1 VSSSA
6 MPAISVLLV
15 GDSKSAEFRYA
26 LAAQGDCW
34 QLAAAEDFQTAERLI
49 ASGKFIPDV
58 LVVAQ
63 SFPGQFSAAAVE
75 RLRRLAPLARVVGLL
90 GSWCEGEQR
99 TGRPWPATI
108 RCYWHQW
115 PARGARQLQ
124 AIRERQLA
132 AWSLP
137 HTASEEERFLCEAKP
152 DAASRAGLVVVWSCN
167 RAVAEWLCDA
177 CAARGWAT
185 VWLRRNWHAAV
196 SGAALGI
203 FDDANLSGPQQD
215 QLHRLCKLV
224 QPAPVLALLD
234 FPRIEDVACAMQA
247 GAAAV
252 LSKPVQLADL
262 YWQLDQLA
270 HSA

>member
-1 VSSSA
+1 

-185 VWLRRNWHAAV
+185 VWLMRNWHAAV

>member
-1 VSSSA
+1 
-6 MPAISVLLV
+6 MPSISVLLV

-26 LAAQGDCW
+26 LTALGDGR
-34 QLAAAEDFQTAERLI
+34 QLAMAEDVETAERLL
-49 ASGKFIPDV
+49 ACGKCIPDV

-63 SFPGQFSAAAVE
+63 SFPGQVSAAAVE
-75 RLRRLAPLARVVGLL
+75 RLRRLAPLARVVGIL

-99 TGRPWPATI
+99 TGSPWPATI

-115 PARGARQLQ
+115 PVRAARQLR
-124 AIRERQLA
+124 AIRDRQLA

-137 HTASEEERFLCEAKP
+137 HTATEEERCLCESKS
-152 DAASRAGLVVVWSCN
+152 DGTSRAGLVVVWSYN

-177 CAARGWAT
+177 CRACGWAT
-185 VWLRRNWHAAV
+185 VWLRPDWRAAV

-203 FDDANLSGPQQD
+203 FDDANLSGPQHE
-215 QLHRLCKLV
+215 QLYRMCKLV
-224 QPAPVLALLD
+224 HPAPVLALLD
-234 FPRIEDVACAMQA
+234 FPRIEDVACALQA

-262 YWQLDQLA
+262 YWQLDQLT